1 MDTFSQTKTELLKI
15 IEGLDTLFASAR
27 SIPGMA
33 DHSFE
38 DWEKTCRTIHTQI
51 AKEILRVAVVGP
63 IKSGKSSFANS
74 LLGGDYL
81 KRGAGVVTSIV
92 TRVRCGRQLRADLF
106 FKTWDDVNAE
116 IRQAL
121 VLLPSLNPESGPEG
135 FDIRRSLD
143 REQLQL
149 AIDRMDAELLIS
161 GSTRNASSVLLSSYL
176 NGYDRVSEKVGAD
189 HRTVSFSGDRFA
201 AQRDFSG
208 DDNLA
213 VYLRDISLEIDSDA
227 MEPGIEIADCQG
239 SDSPNPLHLAMI
251 QDYLLLTH
259 LIVYVISSRTGLRQA
274 DIRFLSMI
282 KKMGIMDNTIFVLNV
297 DFNEHD
303 GPEDLQ
309 ILLGR
314 VEAELSMLK
323 PAPEIYACSAL
334 FNLFRADGD
343 RLAVKESQRLAQWS
357 ADPEMVR
364 FSDEQSLAFKRALA
378 YRLTVERSALLLENH
393 VARLA
398 VVADGAAQWHRVSQ
412 DLMGRDAAGVAAAVE
427 RVREQQEKMHRVKA
441 IIRNTLDGAGRK
453 LESELKAEAD
463 RFFSYRPGGVLA
475 GVVSFIHDH
484 GIDFTPYVTQAD
496 RSGFNNAL
504 YSAFQ
509 EFRGALDGHMA
520 ETVNPEIIRFA
531 HEQEQRIR
539 THLEGATG
547 PYEAMAADALS
558 QYADAMARH
567 GAAPGPGQRV
577 TLPDMATLRTM
588 AGISLPP
595 ADTTMRYSARIRTEA
610 VLRLGFYSAVKWFKK
625 VLRKPL
631 QDPQEE
637 KRTALADGMA
647 RIRRET
653 ENSMRFHFK
662 SYRENFK
669 FQYLVKLVDA
679 AAGSLYEAVSDRF
692 QAYVTDLSTLSGL
705 MGREAQERQQTRNT
719 LADLARQADELGRR
733 IQQVRETLERRPSG

>member
-15 IEGLDTLFASAR
+15 IEGLDALFADAR

-33 DHSFE
+33 GHSFE
-38 DWEKTCRTIHTQI
+38 DWEKTCRAIHAQI
-51 AKEILRVAVVGP
+51 AKETLRVAVVGP

-74 LLGGDYL
+74 LLGSDYL

-92 TRVRCGRQLRADLF
+92 TRVRCGQELRADLF

-135 FDIRRSLD
+135 FDIRRSRD
-143 REQLQL
+143 REALGQ
-149 AIDRMDAELLIS
+149 AIGRMDADQLIS

-189 HRTVSFSGDRFA
+189 HRTVSFVGERFVEHRA
-201 AQRDFSG
+201 FSG

-213 VYLRDISLEIDSDA
+213 VYLRDISLVIDSHA
-227 MEPGIEIADCQG
+227 METGIEIADCQG

-282 KKMGIMDNTIFVLNV
+282 RKMGIMDNTIFVLNV

-303 GPEDLQ
+303 GREDLGV
-309 ILLGR
+309 LLGR
-314 VEAELSMLK
+314 VADELSMIK

-334 FNLFRADGD
+334 LNLFRADAD
-343 RLAVKESQRLAQWS
+343 RLAPKDSQRLAHWL
-357 ADPEMVR
+357 ADSGMVQY
-364 FSDEQSLAFKRALA
+364 SDEQSRAFESALA
-378 YRLTVERSALLLENH
+378 RRLTVERSALLLENH

-398 VVADGAAQWHRVSQ
+398 VVADGASQWHRVSQ
-412 DLMGRDAAGVAAAVE
+412 DLMGRDAAGMEAVLG

-441 IIRNTLDGAGRK
+441 MIRNTLDGAGQQ
-453 LESELKAEAD
+453 LVSQLKAESD
-463 RFFSYRPGGVLA
+463 RFFSHRPGGVLA
-475 GVVSFIHDH
+475 GVIGFIHDH
-484 GIDFTPYVTQAD
+484 GIDFDPFVAQAD

-509 EFRGALDGHMA
+509 EFRGALDGYMA

-531 HEQEQRIR
+531 REQEQRIR
-539 THLEGATG
+539 DHLEGATG

-567 GAAPGPGQRV
+567 GAVAASGPRAA
-577 TLPDMATLRTM
+577 LPDMATLRTM

-595 ADTTMRYSARIRTEA
+595 ANTTMRYSSRIRTEA
-610 VLRLGFYSAVKWFKK
+610 VLRLGFYSAVKFFKK
-625 VLRKPL
+625 LLKKPL
-631 QDPQEE
+631 GGDREE
-637 KRTALADGMA
+637 KRAALADGMA

-653 ENSMRFHFK
+653 EKSMRFHFK

-679 AAGSLYEAVSDRF
+679 AGGSLYEAVSDRF

-705 MGREAQERQQTRNT
+705 MGNEAQQRQQTRDT
-719 LADLARQADELGRR
+719 LATLARQADDLGRR
-733 IQQVRETLERRPSG
+733 IEQVRKTLERRPSE